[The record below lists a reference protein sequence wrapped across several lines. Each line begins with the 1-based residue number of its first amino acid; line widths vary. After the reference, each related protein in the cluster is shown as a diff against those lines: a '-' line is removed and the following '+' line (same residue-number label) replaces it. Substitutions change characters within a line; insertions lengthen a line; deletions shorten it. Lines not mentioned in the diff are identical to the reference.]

1 MSKKILIGPSSYGQ
15 ASPAPVQLLKDA
27 GYEVVDNPFGRRLTR
42 EDMYEHMPGI
52 VGLIAGLEPLDRDVL
67 EKSDFK
73 ACARVGSGM
82 ANVDMEA
89 AKELGI
95 KISNTPNGPV
105 LAVAELTVGCLFT
118 MLRHTA
124 IMDRAMRAGNW
135 DKRMGRQVKDLK
147 VAVVGY
153 GRIGRKT
160 GELLT
165 ALGCEI
171 IAVDPFLSGNDV
183 DGVPLMELKE
193 ALGQVDAVALH
204 IAGEDELLGPD
215 EFAAMKDGIYI
226 LNGARGENINYDALF
241 AALDSGK
248 VAGIW
253 ADAHPEEP
261 YNGKLLQ
268 YENALLTPHIGSYS
282 HEGRVKMEMD
292 AAENLLAD
300 LKAQGV

>member
-15 ASPAPVQLLKDA
+15 ASPEPLALLEGA
-27 GYEVVDNPFGRRLTR
+27 GYEIVPNPHGRRLTR
-42 EDMYEHMPGI
+42 EDMYQHMPGI

-67 EKSDFK
+67 SKSDFK

-82 ANVDMEA
+82 ANVDMDA

-95 KISNTPNGPV
+95 RISNTPNGPV

-118 MLRHTA
+118 LLRSTA
-124 IMDRAMRAGNW
+124 IMDRSMRAGDW
-135 DKRMGRQVKDLK
+135 DKRMGRQMKDLK
-147 VAVVGY
+147 VAIVGY

-160 GELLT
+160 GELLR
-165 ALGCEI
+165 ALGCDI
-171 IAVDPFLSGNDV
+171 IAVDPFLTGESV
-183 DGVPLMELKE
+183 DGVPLTSLHE

-204 IAGEDELLGPD
+204 IAGEDEILGAD

-226 LNGARGENINYDALF
+226 LNAARGENINYDALLE
-241 AALDSGK
+241 ALDSGK

-253 ADAHPEEP
+253 ADAHPQEP
-261 YNGKLLQ
+261 YSGELLN
-268 YENALLTPHIGSYS
+268 YEQALLTPHIGSYS
-282 HEGRVKMEMD
+282 KEGRIKMEMD

-300 LKAQGV
+300 LKAAGA